1 MGRQYVTPK
10 WVFDAGAAS
19 VPVPDSSSAT
29 GQQIIP
35 KTWDDPVFLRK
46 LKSFV
51 RAFGKRYNGNPDVAF
66 IDIRSYGNWGEGHI
80 GMLDAPGIV
89 LTPPENLENNYFLPY
104 FEAFPRTQLI
114 IPWGSDMYDSVYDWA
129 VTRGA
134 GMRRDGILSKWSKDG
149 SECLRAYGRQPA
161 VFEYCNGYEDMKK
174 TGWWKPEVLKNTY
187 FVGGR
192 PSYMQWNSQIFEENR
207 EFCLSLGTYVGYHFV
222 LQEAV
227 LPTRFR
233 RSDEFRFQLTW
244 LNDGVAYLYE
254 PCSIAIAFLDGD
266 NKLVERQRLAGS
278 SPKSWTPGQS
288 KTETF
293 AVRCPSLPAGSY
305 KVAVGM
311 FLNEH
316 DARPTYRLGI
326 RGRTPRL
333 LACPVRRS
341 AM

>member
-89 LTPPENLENNYFLPY
+89 LTPPENLKNNYFLPY

-114 IPWGSDMYDSVYDWA
+114 IPWGSDRYDSVYDWA

-149 SECLRAYGRQPA
+149 SECLALMA
-161 VFEYCNGYEDMKK
+161 VN
-174 TGWWKPEVLKNTY
+174 L
-187 FVGGR
+187 
-192 PSYMQWNSQIFEENR
+192 
-207 EFCLSLGTYVGYHFV
+207 
-222 LQEAV
+222 
-227 LPTRFR
+227 
-233 RSDEFRFQLTW
+233 
-244 LNDGVAYLYE
+244 
-254 PCSIAIAFLDGD
+254 PCSSIAT
-266 NKLVERQRLAGS
+266 V
-278 SPKSWTPGQS
+278 T
-288 KTETF
+288 
-293 AVRCPSLPAGSY
+293 
-305 KVAVGM
+305 
-311 FLNEH
+311 
-316 DARPTYRLGI
+316 
-326 RGRTPRL
+326 RT
-333 LACPVRRS
+333 
-341 AM
+341 